1 MVPEEFNYYYF
12 KYDYNPNTYIDKYDI
27 SKSYIHWRN
36 AINTGDTDGDD
47 VKPDWH
53 PIPDKVIKN
62 GPALVVFWCDG
73 TKTIVKRKKG
83 EKDDLYHAFCA
94 ALAKKIYG
102 SNSQIHKMVELIYDE
117 TDKKSKK

>member
-1 MVPEEFNYYYF
+1 MGTEEFDYPYF
-12 KYDYNPNTYIDKYDI
+12 QTFDI
-27 SKSYIHWRN
+27 SKFIARHCYISS
-36 AINTGDTDGDD
+36 TGDTDGDD
-47 VKPDWH
+47 DIKPDWH

-102 SNSQIHKMVELIYDE
+102 SNSQIHRMVELIYDE